1 MLQRFAPVRSE
12 CAAVPDGIDQVPVGQ
27 EQLAEGDHVE
37 ATGGDGLGRVIAAV
51 ADQGAAM
58 VAAQEGAGAPTQK
71 IECAVFDDARVQIS
85 DRARIESLDR
95 GGIGVLVAMAAA
107 RSGLRPVFTR
117 ARLISSRMSALQC
130 RRMSPR

>member
-12 CAAVPDGIDQVPVGQ
+12 CAAVADGIDQVPVGQ
-27 EQLAEGDHVE
+27 KQLAEGDHVE
-37 ATGGDGLGRVIAAV
+37 ATGGDGLGRAGRVIAAV

-58 VAAQEGAGAPTQK
+58 VAAQESAGAPTQK

-85 DRARIESLDR
+85 DRARIESLD
-95 GGIGVLVAMAAA
+95 GGNVGVLVAMAAA

-117 ARLISSRMSALQC
+117 ARLISS
-130 RRMSPR
+130 